1 MMERILA
8 QQAAE
13 MVAKENEL
21 RKLEETLK
29 QKEISNLAKD

>member
-29 QKEISNLAKD
+29 QKELSNLAKD

>member
-1 MMERILA
+1 MERILA

-29 QKEISNLAKD
+29 QKELSNLAKD